1 MIKQDLLS
9 IIQGNSYF
17 NSFNSDLYKYI
28 MRFYSRKLIKPED
41 LNATGTLFGG
51 SVLSW
56 IDEEAAIFVTCQL
69 GKGNIVTK
77 YMTEINFVSS
87 ARIGD
92 IIEIG
97 METIKFGESSITIRC
112 EVRNKFSKNSIIKI
126 DKIVFV
132 HLDEEGR
139 PAPHGVIEAVNEG

>member
-1 MIKQDLLS
+1 
-9 IIQGNSYF
+9 
-17 NSFNSDLYKYI
+17 
-28 MRFYSRKLIKPED
+28 MRFFSRKLIKPQD
-41 LNATGTLFGG
+41 LNAHGTLFGG

-56 IDEEAAIFVTCQL
+56 IDEEAAIFTTCQL

-87 ARIGD
+87 AELGD

-97 METIKFGESSITIRC
+97 METVKFGRTSITVRC
-112 EVRNKFSKNSIIKI
+112 EVRNKFSKDTIIKI

-132 HLDEEGR
+132 HLKDGK
-139 PAPHGVIEAVNEG
+139 PTPHGINQPQN